1 MILPIVA
8 YGAQVLRMR
17 GTEIND
23 DYPGLD
29 KLIEDMW
36 ETMYESSG
44 VGLAAPQ
51 VNKSIRLFVI
61 DSTQIFLNLEEEDH
75 GKYPDGPG
83 LKEVFINAKILKLNG
98 EPWPYTEGCLSIPKI
113 REEILRNEEVELE
126 YADQHFKH
134 HRKTFN
140 GLTAR
145 VILHEYDHIEGKLF
159 IDYLKPLKL
168 KLLKSKLDDIARGK
182 IIVDYKMSFQFEK
195 KI

>member
-8 YGAQVLRMR
+8 YGAQVLRSR
-17 GTEIND
+17 GAEVKP
-23 DYPGLD
+23 DYPGLE

-61 DSTQIFLNLEEEDH
+61 DSTQIFTNLEDDEQ
-75 GKYPDGPG
+75 GKYPDAPG
-83 LKEVFINAKILKLNG
+83 LKEVFINAKIRRLNG

-113 REEILRNEEVELE
+113 REEVFRNEEVELE
-126 YADQHFKH
+126 YDDQQFQH
-134 HRKTFN
+134 HIRTFN

-159 IDYLKPLKL
+159 IDYLKPLKR
-168 KLLKSKLDDIARGK
+168 KLLKGKLDDISRGK
-182 IIVDYKMSFQFEK
+182 ISVDYKMSFSN
-195 KI
+195 

>member
-8 YGAQVLRMR
+8 YGAQVLRSR
-17 GTEIND
+17 GAEIKP
-23 DYPGLD
+23 DYPGLE

-51 VNKSIRLFVI
+51 INKSIRLFVI
-61 DSTQIFLNLEEEDH
+61 DSTQIFTNLEDDEQ
-75 GKYPDGPG
+75 GKYPDAPG
-83 LKEVFINAKILKLNG
+83 LKEVFINAKIIRLNG

-113 REEILRNEEVELE
+113 REEIFRNEEVELE
-126 YADQHFKH
+126 YDDQLFEH
-134 HRKTFN
+134 HKKTFN

-159 IDYLKPLKL
+159 IDYLKPLKR
-168 KLLKSKLDDIARGK
+168 KLLRGKLDDISRGK
-182 IIVDYKMSFQFEK
+182 INVDYKMSFSN
-195 KI
+195 

>member
-8 YGAQVLRMR
+8 YGAQVLRSR
-17 GTEIND
+17 GAEVKP
-23 DYPGLD
+23 DYPGLE

-61 DSTQIFLNLEEEDH
+61 DSTQIFSNLEDDEE
-75 GKYPDGPG
+75 GKYPDAPG
-83 LKEVFINAKILKLNG
+83 LKEVFINAKIVRLNG

-113 REEILRNEEVELE
+113 REEIFRNEQVELE
-126 YADQHFKH
+126 YDDQHFEH
-134 HRKTFN
+134 HTKTFN

-159 IDYLKPLKL
+159 IDYLKPLKR
-168 KLLKSKLDDIARGK
+168 KLLKGKLDDISRGK
-182 IIVDYKMSFQFEK
+182 IAVDYKMSFTN
-195 KI
+195 